1 MWQNLRILFSYGPS
15 RAAGLLFVVLAVLF
29 GAFVSRLPDIK
40 AALRL
45 SDSDLGKALLALPV
59 GAMAANFAV
68 GALIR
73 RAGLGRVVLW
83 SSLAFCGVI
92 ALLPLAGSFAALAGL
107 LALAG
112 FTDNLMNVSMNT
124 AAAAVQKASGRL
136 FLSSCHGMFSIG
148 AMVSSAAGGAL
159 AGMALPLGWHFP
171 LAALLM
177 ILLLLGIRREVL
189 RFPDEP
195 ESKGAVFTLPKRGL
209 WWLALISFCQYIG
222 EGSVADWSAI
232 YLRDTLSSAPALVGL
247 GYAGFSL
254 AMALARFY
262 GDVVI
267 PRLGER
273 HVLMGGAFLAGL
285 GMSLAIA
292 LPYPPLAIAG
302 FTLAGLGYSCI
313 VPILYAAAGRVP
325 GVAPGAGL
333 ASVSSFGLL
342 GYLLAP
348 PLIGFIADAVSLR
361 FGLGLVA
368 LAAFA
373 TVGFGW
379 LQYRESPQ
387 GS

>member
-1 MWQNLRILFSYGPS
+1 MWQNLRILFSAAPS

-29 GAFVSRLPDIK
+29 GAFVSRLPDLK
-40 AALRL
+40 ASLGL
-45 SDSDLGKALLALPV
+45 SDSDLGKALLALPS

-73 RAGLGRVVLW
+73 RWGLGRVVLW

-136 FLSSCHGMFSIG
+136 FLSSCHGMFSLG
-148 AMVSSAAGGAL
+148 AMASSAAGGGL
-159 AGMALPLGWHFP
+159 AGLRVPMAWHFP

-177 ILLLLGIRREVL
+177 ALLLLALRRDIL
-189 RFPDEP
+189 RFPDS

-222 EGSVADWSAI
+222 EGSVADWSAV
-232 YLRDTLSSAPALVGL
+232 YLRDSLSGPPALVGL

-273 HVLMGGAFLAGL
+273 RVLMGGAFLAGL

-292 LPYPPLAIAG
+292 LPHPLLAIAG

-373 TVGFGW
+373 TIGFAW
-379 LQYRESPQ
+379 LQYREPPPTA
-387 GS
+387 